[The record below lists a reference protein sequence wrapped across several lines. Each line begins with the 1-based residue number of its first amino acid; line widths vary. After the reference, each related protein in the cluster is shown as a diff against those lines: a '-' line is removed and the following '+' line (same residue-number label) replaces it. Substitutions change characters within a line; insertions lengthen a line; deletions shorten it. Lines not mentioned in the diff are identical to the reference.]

1 MNLNKNWQIII
12 TNLASKSLRKIPQF
26 HQIER
31 VINQMEINPFVGDI
45 KKLKG
50 IENVWRR
57 RIGNYRII
65 FEIFSQEKIIYIY
78 DIQRRG
84 SKSY

>member
-1 MNLNKNWQIII
+1 
-12 TNLASKSLRKIPQF
+12 
-26 HQIER
+26 
-31 VINQMEINPFVGDI
+31 MEINPFVGDI